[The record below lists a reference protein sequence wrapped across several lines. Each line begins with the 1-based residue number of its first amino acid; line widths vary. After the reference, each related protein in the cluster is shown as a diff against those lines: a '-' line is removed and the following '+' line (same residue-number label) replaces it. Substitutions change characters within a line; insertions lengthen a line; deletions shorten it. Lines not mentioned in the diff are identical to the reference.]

1 MKQNKNEILYLELK
15 DNKGKVI
22 ARHGE
27 PSQFPEKFSEQPN
40 ENFTEKGFR
49 NIYREKP
56 KGTLH
61 LIVHFDNEY
70 FQGTKSIMRACEI
83 YFSLIPKFKQ
93 IESSQRQSF
102 DAITRRFSH
111 NLINF
116 QKRFKDNFDRLISD
130 KSVARPYKDFK
141 DEVERRIMGNTSDAA
156 NDICQMSH
164 RARDLDAQIETL
176 RIISGYADNTGS
188 FLSTDIKKALY
199 RLTNPFVDELIKRDI
214 TIDIQISN
222 NEAARNKIKLVHSF
236 FNASIWH
243 LFDNANKY
251 ALSGST
257 IVVTVDFNSTPKK
270 LFIKMISITIEKYEE
285 NTIFLENRQGKNVK
299 KLDDSG
305 IAQDGVGIGLFIVR
319 KALSLMKASIFVER
333 GEFVK
338 EEGGYPYNKN
348 SFIISFNK

>member
-1 MKQNKNEILYLELK
+1 
-15 DNKGKVI
+15 
-22 ARHGE
+22 
-27 PSQFPEKFSEQPN
+27 
-40 ENFTEKGFR
+40 
-49 NIYREKP
+49 
-56 KGTLH
+56 
-61 LIVHFDNEY
+61 
-70 FQGTKSIMRACEI
+70 
-83 YFSLIPKFKQ
+83 
-93 IESSQRQSF
+93 
-102 DAITRRFSH
+102 
-111 NLINF
+111 
-116 QKRFKDNFDRLISD
+116 
-130 KSVARPYKDFK
+130 
-141 DEVERRIMGNTSDAA
+141 MGNTSDAA